1 MPDPGIPEQQGFRS
15 GYGGAYNGAWRGRRA
30 DQMNGRDIEG
40 TSGAERDMARYQSMG
55 AQAAAREAPQAAF
68 ERANY
73 GMSDQSRNEQDAAMM
88 LQRDAAL
95 GVAPSRAEMLQGRLT
110 DDAINAQ
117 AAMAASTRGGPGA
130 MALAARGASANAA
143 QMQQSGA
150 RDMAALRAD
159 EMARARGEYMQATNT
174 MRGMDEQRAQ
184 YDAGAAN
191 QMNQFNTGAQLQNR
205 GMNDAQQM
213 GYEKLGFGVGQAD
226 QAGRSEEAW
235 RNLDRE
241 QNAQQWNDK
250 KEETREGRWWDLGRS
265 VVGGVF
271 GGAGALLGSDMN
283 MKSGMLPLGDS
294 MAEPDPFSGANIGAA
309 MMPRN
314 PAMGAMAG
322 AGIEKLF
329 SDKKAKE
336 QERQLGQ
343 AEGMLASMRQGLAA
357 PVATQAALDRSRAM
371 EAPAQMAQ
379 PDGLIRE
386 NPYAV
391 EAPDRQAQMGVM
403 LGGIGQGIAGG
414 GENYAAKAYS
424 RAEREKDAR
433 YNSAVGNRLRYLD
446 ENPETYGMLSD
457 GRQKQDAS
465 EAEPAKMLDALVPYA
480 YRYKP
485 ESGEDPTKQRYGIM
499 AQDLEKTPMGASV
512 VETTPR
518 GKEINVPQA
527 MGVSLASQANLNQ
540 RVRALEMGGARRGK
554 R

>member
-1 MPDPGIPEQQGFRS
+1 MALGSGKPSPGIPEQQGFRS

-30 DQMNGRDIEG
+30 DQMDGRDIEG

-191 QMNQFNTGAQLQNR
+191 QMNQFNTGAQLQSR

-250 KEETREGRWWDLGRS
+250 KEETREGRWWDLGKS

-371 EAPAQMAQ
+371 EAPAQQMAA
-379 PDGLIRE
+379 PAGLIRE
-386 NPYAV
+386 NPYAM
-391 EAPDRQAQMGVM
+391 EAPQRSEPMG
-403 LGGIGQGIAGG
+403 IDPR
-414 GENYAAKAYS
+414 YS
-424 RAEREKDAR
+424 T
-433 YNSAVGNRLRYLD
+433 AVGQRLRYLD

-540 RVRALEMGGARRGK
+540 RVRALEMGGSRRGK